1 MRARGV
7 YKLEQQ
13 VSATGKV
20 SWLLTGT
27 TLDGKRLRDR
37 YDTEA
42 DGLIRKQSLEQA
54 GANLS
59 SREAQITYAMTAAQL
74 KDAER
79 AVLLLNKGTL
89 CDAVEYYND
98 NYTPVADN
106 KTVAEVYPL
115 LLKAKAHLRPKS
127 LRQYDCDLKCFV
139 DDHPNIIM
147 SRVSSAVLKRFLTN
161 PAPIPGHPQVDR
173 PWSIARQEYLLKVL
187 AAFFSWAADEG
198 YCGTNPASKVKL
210 ASVIKDQLDPAV
222 LPLDD
227 LQVLLDVA
235 WDYYG
240 GIYAAYVVL
249 ATWAAIRPEEVRR
262 LAPERINLEEGYVRI
277 QGNGAKTRARRVVSL
292 APNIIA
298 MLRDLKAR
306 GLLTKESLNIDPI
319 AWSYIRT
326 LAGLKAADSNA
337 KWLYLPPEER
347 LKHRDV
353 PLRAPC
359 AYEDLKE
366 WVKDVLR
373 HTGIS
378 HHLAW
383 FQNEGATATWAGNS
397 PTIIHKHYKGL
408 VTPAEARRFW
418 TMLPKLLTAAG
429 ITAGLPKLPQLHA

>member
-1 MRARGV
+1 MPAAEAKPRTSWCH
-7 YKLEQQ
+7 L
-13 VSATGKV
+13 SA
-20 SWLLTGT
+20 S
-27 TLDGKRLRDR
+27 
-37 YDTEA
+37 
-42 DGLIRKQSLEQA
+42 
-54 GANLS
+54 GA
-59 SREAQITYAMTAAQL
+59 AQITYSMTAAHL

-79 AVLLLNKGTL
+79 AVLTLNTGTL
-89 CDAVEYYND
+89 CNAVHYYND

-106 KTVAEVYPL
+106 KAVADVYPL
-115 LLKAKAHLRPKS
+115 LLAAKSHLRAKS
-127 LRQYDCDLKCFV
+127 LREYRCDLKCFV
-139 DDHPNIIM
+139 DAHPSMIM
-147 SRVSSAVLKRFLTN
+147 SQVSSTLIRRFLTGS
-161 PAPIPGHPQVDR
+161 APIPGHPLVDR
-173 PWSIARQEYLLKVL
+173 PWSIARQGYLLKVI
-187 AAFFSWAADEG
+187 AGFFSWAIDEG

-210 ASVIKDQLDPAV
+210 AAVIKDQLDPAV

-240 GIYAAYVVL
+240 GIHAAYVVL

-262 LAPERINLEEGYVRI
+262 LEPERIKLEEGHVLI
-277 QGNGAKTRARRVVSL
+277 QGEGAKTRARRVVSL

-326 LAGLKAADSNA
+326 LAGIKAADSNS

-366 WVKDVLR
+366 WVKDALR

-378 HHLAW
+378 HHLA
-383 FQNEGATATWAGNS
+383 
-397 PTIIHKHYKGL
+397 
-408 VTPAEARRFW
+408 
-418 TMLPKLLTAAG
+418 
-429 ITAGLPKLPQLHA
+429 